1 MIGIASLSLK
11 FMICP
16 LSINYTKYTFFPQ
29 EKQVYRLMKAG
40 KYSGKQGC
48 NKGHRAQV

>member
-1 MIGIASLSLK
+1 MFNFTNLSFVAL
-11 FMICP
+11 
-16 LSINYTKYTFFPQ
+16 Q

-48 NKGHRAQV
+48 NRGRHTQV